1 MLMPNMTTKQS
12 WEEKLEAELKMLC
25 QHYFHKEMAQT
36 AQRATDMNA
45 LFFEQ
50 FKRLLGAVDQ
60 LLAEERAKV
69 FEEERRFILNVLDG
83 IDVADYQMQNKGGG
97 TNAIRFALASR
108 VSPHHQ

>member
-1 MLMPNMTTKQS
+1 MFITDDGDYSYVANDIDGTTI
-12 WEEKLEAELKMLC
+12 
-25 QHYFHKEMAQT
+25 T
-36 AQRATDMNA
+36 AFIETII
-45 LFFEQ
+45 
-50 FKRLLGAVDQ
+50 
-60 LLAEERAKV
+60 AEERAKV